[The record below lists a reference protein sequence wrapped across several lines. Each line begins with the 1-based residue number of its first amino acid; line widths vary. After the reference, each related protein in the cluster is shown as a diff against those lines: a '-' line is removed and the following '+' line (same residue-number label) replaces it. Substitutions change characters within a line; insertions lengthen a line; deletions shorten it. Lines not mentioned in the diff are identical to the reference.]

1 MVKRLLVASAL
12 SLSALM
18 SGCATVQSEYQCLD
32 CEPQAVHVQTEY
44 IPNCPHAVEVVK
56 YIPSCSS
63 CTYPVTIRSQAQSC
77 CADPQ
82 APACKGR

>member
-18 SGCATVQSEYQCLD
+18 SGCATLQGDAELIEKSYQCLD

-44 IPNCPHAVEVVK
+44 IPNCPHAVEVVQ
-56 YIPSCSS
+56 YIPSCSA
-63 CTYPVTIRSQAQSC
+63 CTYPVTIRSQALS
-77 CADPQ
+77 
-82 APACKGR
+82 CKGR